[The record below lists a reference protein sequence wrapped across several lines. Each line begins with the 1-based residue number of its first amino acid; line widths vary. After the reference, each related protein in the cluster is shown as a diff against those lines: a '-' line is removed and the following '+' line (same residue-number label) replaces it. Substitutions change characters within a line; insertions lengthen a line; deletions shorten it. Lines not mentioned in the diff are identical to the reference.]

1 MLKPLLIALQ
11 FLTRLPV
18 KAGDWSDRD
27 IGRSMLFYPLVG
39 LLLGLA
45 FASVTAALHGAP
57 PGVVAAVLL
66 ALWVVATGAL
76 HLDGLADSADAW
88 IGGFGDPQRTLDIMR
103 DPRCG
108 PVAVAVVAVL
118 LIAKFAALE
127 ALIATNAWLAV
138 ATAPV
143 LGRTVVPLLFVTTR
157 YVRSGG
163 VGAVLAKR
171 LPRKAA
177 VAIVVCFALL
187 GTIANLWM
195 ALTAGLVFVT
205 LRAMMVRRIGG
216 TTGDTAGALVELVE
230 TGTLV
235 AASLIL

>member
-18 KAGDWSDRD
+18 KAEGWSDRD

-45 FASVTAALHGAP
+45 LASVMAALHGAA

-108 PVAVAVVAVL
+108 PVAVAVVAVV

-187 GTIANLWM
+187 GGVASLGM
-195 ALTAGLVFVT
+195 ALTAGIVFVV
-205 LRAMMVRRIGG
+205 LRAVMVRRIGG
-216 TTGDTAGALVELVE
+216 TTGDTAGAMVELVE

-235 AASLIL
+235 VASLLL

>member
-45 FASVTAALHGAP
+45 LASVTAALHGAP

-108 PVAVAVVAVL
+108 PVAIAVVAVL

-187 GTIANLWM
+187 GGIANLWM

-216 TTGDTAGALVELVE
+216 TTGDTAGAMVELVE

-235 AASLIL
+235 AASLML

>member
-18 KAGDWSDRD
+18 KGGDWSDRD

-45 FASVTAALHGAP
+45 LASVTAALHGAP

-108 PVAVAVVAVL
+108 PVAVALVAVL

-187 GTIANLWM
+187 GGIANLWM

-235 AASLIL
+235 AASLML

>member
-18 KAGDWSDRD
+18 KAGGWSDRD

-45 FASVTAALHGAP
+45 LAGVMGALHGAA

-108 PVAVAVVAVL
+108 PVAVAVVAVV

-143 LGRTVVPLLFVTTR
+143 LGRTAVPLLFVTTP

-163 VGAVLAKR
+163 VGAVLAQR
-171 LPRKAA
+171 LPRKPAI
-177 VAIVVCFALL
+177 AIVVCFAVL
-187 GTIANLWM
+187 GGVANLGM
-195 ALTAGLVFVT
+195 ALTAGIVFAV

-235 AASLIL
+235 AASLML

>member
-45 FASVTAALHGAP
+45 LASVTAALHGAP

-88 IGGFGDPQRTLDIMR
+88 IGGFGDPRARSTSCGIR
-103 DPRCG
+103 VAAPRWRWWQCRG
-108 PVAVAVVAVL
+108 R
-118 LIAKFAALE
+118 FAA
-127 ALIATNAWLAV
+127 
-138 ATAPV
+138 
-143 LGRTVVPLLFVTTR
+143 
-157 YVRSGG
+157 
-163 VGAVLAKR
+163 
-171 LPRKAA
+171 
-177 VAIVVCFALL
+177 
-187 GTIANLWM
+187 
-195 ALTAGLVFVT
+195 
-205 LRAMMVRRIGG
+205 
-216 TTGDTAGALVELVE
+216 
-230 TGTLV
+230 
-235 AASLIL
+235 

>member
-18 KAGDWSDRD
+18 KGGDWSDRD

-45 FASVTAALHGAP
+45 LASVTAALHGAP

-108 PVAVAVVAVL
+108 PVAIAVVAVL

-187 GTIANLWM
+187 GGIANLWM

-216 TTGDTAGALVELVE
+216 TTGDTAGAMVELVE

-235 AASLIL
+235 AASLML

>member
-1 MLKPLLIALQ
+1 LAGLTFALY
-11 FLTRLPV
+11 
-18 KAGDWSDRD
+18 
-27 IGRSMLFYPLVG
+27 GR
-39 LLLGLA
+39 A
-45 FASVTAALHGAP
+45 
-57 PGVVAAVLL
+57 PGVVAALLL
-66 ALWVVATGAL
+66 ALWVFATGAL

-88 IGGFGDPQRTLDIMR
+88 IGGFGDRQRTLDIMR

-138 ATAPV
+138 AAAPV

-163 VGAVLAKR
+163 VGAVLAER
-171 LPRKAA
+171 LPRKPA
-177 VAIVVCFALL
+177 VAIVACFALL
-187 GTIANLWM
+187 GGIANLWM
-195 ALTAGLVFVT
+195 ALTAGIVFIV
-205 LRAMMVRRIGG
+205 LRAMMVHRIGG
-216 TTGDTAGALVELVE
+216 TTGDTAGAMVELVE

-235 AASLIL
+235 TASLML

>member
-1 MLKPLLIALQ
+1 MIALQ

-45 FASVTAALHGAP
+45 LAGLTFALYGRA
-57 PGVVAAVLL
+57 PGVVAALLL
-66 ALWVVATGAL
+66 ALWVFATGAL

-88 IGGFGDPQRTLDIMR
+88 IGGFGDRQRTLDIMR

-108 PVAVAVVAVL
+108 PVAVAVVVVV

-143 LGRTVVPLLFVTTR
+143 LGRAVLPLLFVTTR
-157 YVRSGG
+157 YVRAGG
-163 VGAVLAKR
+163 VGAVLAER
-171 LPRKAA
+171 LPRRSAA
-177 VAIVVCFALL
+177 GVVACFALAA
-187 GTIANLWM
+187 GVANLSM
-195 ALTAGLVFVT
+195 TLTAGIVFVA
-205 LRAMMVRRIGG
+205 LRALMVRRIGG
-216 TTGDTAGALVELVE
+216 TTGDTAGAMVELVE
-230 TGTLV
+230 AATLMV
-235 AASLIL
+235 ASLMR

>member
-27 IGRSMLFYPLVG
+27 IGRSILFYPLVG
-39 LLLGLA
+39 LLLGLTL
-45 FASVTAALHGAP
+45 ASVTAAFHSAP

-88 IGGFGDPQRTLDIMR
+88 IGGFGDPQRTLDIMQ

-108 PVAVAVVAVL
+108 PIAVAVVAVV

-163 VGAVLAKR
+163 VGAVLAER
-171 LPRKAA
+171 LPRKSAMA
-177 VAIVVCFALL
+177 VVMCFALMA
-187 GTIANLWM
+187 GIANLWM
-195 ALTAGLVFVT
+195 ALTAGIVFVV

-216 TTGDTAGALVELVE
+216 TTGDTAGAMVELVE

-235 AASLIL
+235 AASLML

>member
-1 MLKPLLIALQ
+1 VLFVTHGGPIRTILRQFTHPMEGSAADLRTSLTHVRVQLTADGSVHQGDRRLERFMLKPLLIAA

-45 FASVTAALHGAP
+45 LASVTAVLHGAP

-88 IGGFGDPQRTLDIMR
+88 IGGLGDPRRTLDIW

-108 PVAVAVVAVL
+108 QSR
-118 LIAKFAALE
+118 
-127 ALIATNAWLAV
+127 W
-138 ATAPV
+138 
-143 LGRTVVPLLFVTTR
+143 RWWQ
-157 YVRSGG
+157 
-163 VGAVLAKR
+163 
-171 LPRKAA
+171 
-177 VAIVVCFALL
+177 CC
-187 GTIANLWM
+187 
-195 ALTAGLVFVT
+195 
-205 LRAMMVRRIGG
+205 
-216 TTGDTAGALVELVE
+216 
-230 TGTLV
+230 
-235 AASLIL
+235 

>member
-1 MLKPLLIALQ
+1 MLRPLVIALQ

-45 FASVTAALHGAP
+45 LAGLTFALYGRA
-57 PGVVAAVLL
+57 PGVVAALLL
-66 ALWVVATGAL
+66 ALWVFATGAL

-88 IGGFGDPQRTLDIMR
+88 IGGFGDRQRTLDIMR

-108 PVAVAVVAVL
+108 PVAVAVVVVV

-143 LGRTVVPLLFVTTR
+143 LGRAVLPLLFVTTR
-157 YVRSGG
+157 YVRAGG
-163 VGAVLAKR
+163 VGAVLAER
-171 LPRKAA
+171 LPRRSAA
-177 VAIVVCFALL
+177 GVVACFALAA
-187 GTIANLWM
+187 GVANLSM
-195 ALTAGLVFVT
+195 TLTAGIVFVA
-205 LRAMMVRRIGG
+205 LRALMVRRIGG
-216 TTGDTAGALVELVE
+216 TTGDTAGAMVELVE
-230 TGTLV
+230 AATLMV
-235 AASLIL
+235 ASLMR